1 MGQDSRKERDKPHH
15 RRSSCFPHRAGAPEN
30 VNRASTAAG
39 REARRRQAQDTFA
52 GRTKKNDR
60 TCQGRRVVT
69 RADNRQS
76 RKPKDFGFFR
86 PPTLTAFTAALPSHT
101 NR

>member
-1 MGQDSRKERDKPHH
+1 MVQESRKERMTGLIIAVPAAFHTARELPRH
-15 RRSSCFPHRAGAPEN
+15 

-39 REARRRQAQDTFA
+39 REARRRRAQDIFA

-76 RKPKDFGFFR
+76 RKPKDFGYFF
-86 PPTLTAFTAALPSHT
+86 PPTHP
-101 NR
+101 NRV